1 VALAGP
7 VAILAGEHWRLAWA
21 GFVVIAVVVGVSA
34 TRLAPPRDDGALRRP
49 QLSPSWFFCPR
60 SRPLLLSAV
69 LIGAGSSVWWV
80 FSVDAMQNAGMS
92 ATPARVVYAVCGA
105 ACLLGSLSGMA
116 FDRFGLRTT
125 YLASTVL
132 LAMSLALLG
141 AATADLV
148 AALVAATL
156 FGAFYAAVI
165 AAHGVWSAE
174 VFDEHPA
181 AGLAAVSTA
190 LTIGTLIG
198 PTVAGILIEHSGHAE
213 ALLAAAV
220 AGFAALTF
228 CPPSTRRRAALAE
241 HRCSAAPVRP

>member
-1 VALAGP
+1 MTQQLQFSRRVPRGWFALMQS
-7 VAILAGEHWRLAWA
+7 
-21 GFVVIAVVVGVSA
+21 AVQ
-34 TRLAPPRDDGALRRP
+34 APRNRRP
-49 QLSPSWFFCPR
+49 DFAQTEPVVFRSECFAEDLPQTAASAPTGLPR
-60 SRPLLLSAV
+60 RAGWLAVAPL
-69 LIGAGSSVWWV
+69 G
-80 FSVDAMQNAGMS
+80 
-92 ATPARVVYAVCGA
+92 
-105 ACLLGSLSGMA
+105 
-116 FDRFGLRTT
+116 
-125 YLASTVL
+125 
-132 LAMSLALLG
+132 LALLG

-241 HRCSAAPVRP
+241 HQCSAAPVRP